1 MLVEVS
7 FAKSVN
13 ERRHVVIIV
22 RTGYKAVVT
31 SFYYTRPFL
40 FNTQKHMDAF
50 ASAFGFFLIGF
61 DSIARY
67 SSMESAR
74 AHFFSVSDPLLW
86 FFKVRALDTFY

>member
-7 FAKSVN
+7 FAKTVK
-13 ERRHVVIIV
+13 ERRNVVIIV
-22 RTGYKAVVT
+22 STTYVVH
-31 SFYYTRPFL
+31 SYDSRD

-67 SSMESAR
+67 SSMQSAH
-74 AHFFSVSDPLLW
+74 AHFFSVSNPLLW
-86 FFKVRALDTFY
+86 FFKVRALRFE